1 MSAPSMKSINK
12 KAQQRHA
19 EIISNKKVG
28 AYHHMV
34 FAVGDMAS
42 SAFPGNFVAISVG
55 GPNSSMVLRRAFAI
69 YRSHDRG
76 NYGGTIELVVAPHG
90 QGSKWLTS
98 LPVHATVD
106 MVGPLGTHFGIPTE
120 PVNALLVGGGYGS
133 APLFGLADLLKS
145 HGSRVDMVI
154 GASTAGKI
162 YAPLEGKR
170 TVNSMAVTTE
180 DGSTGLRG
188 RVTDLIPKLI
198 SEHHVDIIYSCG
210 PMAMLA
216 AIQELADTHGV
227 HHQASIEESMA
238 CGIGVCMTCVIPLRD
253 DQGIL
258 RMARSCIDGPV
269 VDGSSVVW
277 SSRGSIPP
285 GTLGEPRG

>member
-1 MSAPSMKSINK
+1 MKSINK

-55 GPNSSMVLRRAFAI
+55 GPNSAMVLRRAFAI

-216 AIQELADTHGV
+216 AIQELADAHGV

-258 RMARSCIDGPV
+258 RMSRSCIDGPV
-269 VDGSSVVW
+269 VDGSCVVW

>member
-55 GPNSSMVLRRAFAI
+55 GPNSAMVLRRAFAI

-216 AIQELADTHGV
+216 AIQELADAHGV

>member
-1 MSAPSMKSINK
+1 MSAPGMKSINK

-55 GPNSSMVLRRAFAI
+55 GPNSAMVLRRAFAI

-258 RMARSCIDGPV
+258 RMSRSCIDGPV
-269 VDGSSVVW
+269 VDGSCVVW